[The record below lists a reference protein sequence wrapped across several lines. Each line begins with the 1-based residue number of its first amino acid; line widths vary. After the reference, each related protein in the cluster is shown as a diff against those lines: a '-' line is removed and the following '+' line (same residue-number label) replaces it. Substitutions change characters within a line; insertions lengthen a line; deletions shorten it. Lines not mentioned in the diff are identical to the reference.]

1 MRLVT
6 RSSKPSLPMPSSAGV
21 RSAAMTTCLPFD
33 FSVLKMLKK
42 NVMVP
47 ALPASPCTSSMIRT
61 SMSS

>member
-1 MRLVT
+1 
-6 RSSKPSLPMPSSAGV
+6 MPSSAGV